1 MEDPPSRT
9 LESASYPPELRSAQ
23 ANLNIPE
30 PLQSVPPQS
39 AQERTGGSPAVGVKA
54 VRSSVLGRQG
64 RLPGSVSVRT
74 GRGKRAEAAFFRRI
88 QRGGDTQAQAF
99 P

>member
-1 MEDPPSRT
+1 MFPNLFSLHLPN
-9 LESASYPPELRSAQ
+9 LLRSGPGA
-23 ANLNIPE
+23 
-30 PLQSVPPQS
+30 
-39 AQERTGGSPAVGVKA
+39 SPAVGVKA
-54 VRSSVLGRQG
+54 VRSKRFGTAG